1 MIKGVEAK
9 SAGAGV
15 ATNYFLSSLSQVIP
29 GLPIPQIIRPAAE
42 LYFNKNFYMGTPVLS
57 TYEKPL
63 IDQLAVR
70 PSTRKIAIA
79 ISNWLT
85 NTRNINI
92 DLTKKNQQFA
102 GSEQKEAPFGLNP
115 IKIDYLIRAYATG
128 LFGYFPEVINAAFFE
143 TGGPFTETFGN
154 EKGLRIEKPTPDVD
168 QVDIL
173 KRPWSI
179 VTKRFKGSDV
189 IKNSSFHKEWFRI
202 GNEARKLKVLDISNI
217 DSARLNNSKVIS
229 IFDRIKTNIDNNEPL
244 MTNEVFVYTQVLGD
258 TFNSVFQK
266 MQEFRELRKT
276 IELAPNLSGD
286 EKRIQIN
293 ELYAL
298 ENIMLKEY
306 LDGVAE
312 ADIDFV
318 LEKTMLGIF
327 KVPTYSP
334 SDDKKKSTFKRS
346 DFEE

>member
-1 MIKGVEAK
+1 
-9 SAGAGV
+9 
-15 ATNYFLSSLSQVIP
+15 
-29 GLPIPQIIRPAAE
+29 
-42 LYFNKNFYMGTPVLS
+42 MGTPVLS

-63 IDQLAVR
+63 IDKLAVR

-85 NTRNINI
+85 NTRSINV

-229 IFDRIKTNIDNNEPL
+229 IFDRIKTNLDNNDPL

-318 LEKTMLGIF
+318 LEKTMFGIF
-327 KVPTYSP
+327 KVPTYEP
-334 SDDKKKSTFKRS
+334 SDDKKKSTFKKS